1 MPRFVYQVCFPDSQ
15 TVVRSFPSLVRARSF
30 LRTMSA
36 EDIPFVV
43 MPWDENKIPLIKR
56 TVKTP
61 KKYIT
66 GSAQNVAILGPSS
79 TERIEKC

>member
-1 MPRFVYQVCFPDSQ
+1 MPRFVYQVCFPDSN

-36 EDIPFVV
+36 DDIPFIV

-66 GSAQNVAILGPSS
+66 GRSKNVAILGPS
-79 TERIEKC
+79 T

>member
-1 MPRFVYQVCFPDSQ
+1 MPRFVYQVCFPDSSI
-15 TVVRSFPSLVRARSF
+15 VVRSFPSLVRARSF

-56 TVKTP
+56 TVKPP

-66 GSAQNVAILGPSS
+66 GPSQNVAILGPSQQ
-79 TERIEKC
+79 KG

>member
-1 MPRFVYQVCFPDSQ
+1 MPRFVYQVCFPDSR

-36 EDIPFVV
+36 DDIPFVV

-56 TVKTP
+56 IVKTP

-66 GSAQNVAILGPSS
+66 GPSQNVAILGPSS
-79 TERIEKC
+79 TERIERC

>member
-1 MPRFVYQVCFPDSQ
+1 MPRFVYQVCFPDSS

-36 EDIPFVV
+36 DDIPFLV

-66 GSAQNVAILGPSS
+66 GPSQNVAILGPSQQ
-79 TERIEKC
+79 KG

>member
-1 MPRFVYQVCFPDSQ
+1 MTRFVYQVCFPDSS
-15 TVVRSFPSLVRARSF
+15 TVVRSFPSLIRARSF

-36 EDIPFVV
+36 DDIPFVV
-43 MPWDENKIPLIKR
+43 MPWDESKIPLIKR

-66 GSAQNVAILGPSS
+66 GSAQSVAILGPSQQ
-79 TERIEKC
+79 KG

>member
-1 MPRFVYQVCFPDSQ
+1 
-15 TVVRSFPSLVRARSF
+15 
-30 LRTMSA
+30 MSA
-36 EDIPFVV
+36 DDIPFVV

-66 GSAQNVAILGPSS
+66 GSAQSVAILGPSHQ
-79 TERIEKC
+79 KG

>member
-1 MPRFVYQVCFPDSQ
+1 MTRFVYQVCFPDSS

-36 EDIPFVV
+36 DDIPFIV

-66 GSAQNVAILGPSS
+66 GPSQNVAILGPSQQ
-79 TERIEKC
+79 KG